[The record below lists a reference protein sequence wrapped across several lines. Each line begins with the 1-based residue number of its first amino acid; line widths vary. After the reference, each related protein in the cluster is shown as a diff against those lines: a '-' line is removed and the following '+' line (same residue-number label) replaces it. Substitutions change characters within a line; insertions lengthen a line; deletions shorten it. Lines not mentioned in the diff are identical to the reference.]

1 MFIRLPMAG
10 IDAEDIFLHK
20 KTCFHI
26 ETGLYET

>member
-1 MFIRLPMAG
+1 MFIKLAMAS

-20 KTCFHI
+20 KTCLHI